1 MQKFY
6 KENDIKIKNKID
18 DKTSLF
24 IDYSFKSFQSTNE
37 EKISIPAGTRCPW
50 DVPWRSPKGPN
61 VRDLQ
66 GTLRG
71 LLGDQEKNI

>member
-50 DVPWRSPKGPN
+50 DVP
-61 VRDLQ
+61 
-66 GTLRG
+66 
-71 LLGDQEKNI
+71 